1 MPPSLEKSLKA
12 ATKLKAELP
21 TNLQMENI
29 PLKDLSSLVEDI
41 HAKTQ
46 EASQQT
52 HFDMREI

>member
-12 ATKLKAELP
+12 ATKLKAEFP
-21 TNLQMENI
+21 TNLQIENI
-29 PLKDLSSLVEDI
+29 PLKNLLSLVEDI

-52 HFDMREI
+52 HLDMREI